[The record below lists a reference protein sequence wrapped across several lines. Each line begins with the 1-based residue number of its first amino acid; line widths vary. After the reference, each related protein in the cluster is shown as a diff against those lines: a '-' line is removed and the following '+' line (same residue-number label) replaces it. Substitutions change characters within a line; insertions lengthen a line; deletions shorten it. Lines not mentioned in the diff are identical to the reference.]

1 MFRIKDYLVTPR
13 DIYELIKRAWK
24 LSHYS
29 DWLGVLLLAIYALV
43 FGLFFSLALE
53 PLFFFGF
60 IIAVIYF
67 SLDSRIAIGLALA
80 CLVIVP
86 LLLYL
91 SEEQILF
98 YGEVWAERVAVWAY
112 YFLVI
117 GVVKQI
123 FEYRGEANTERKS

>member
-1 MFRIKDYLVTPR
+1 MPR
-13 DIYELIKRAWK
+13 DWLILGRRLWIR
-24 LSHYS
+24 SHYS
-29 DWLGVLLLAIYALV
+29 DWLGVLLLAIYTLV
-43 FGLFFSLALE
+43 FGFFFSLPPE

-98 YGEVWAERVAVWAY
+98 RGEIFAERVAVWAY